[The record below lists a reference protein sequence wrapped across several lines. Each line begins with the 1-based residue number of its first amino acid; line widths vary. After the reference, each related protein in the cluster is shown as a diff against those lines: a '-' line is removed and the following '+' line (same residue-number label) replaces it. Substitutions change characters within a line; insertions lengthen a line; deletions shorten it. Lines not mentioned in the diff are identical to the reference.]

1 MAIAF
6 KFKMALVCVAGFA
19 SSLAVGSLLTRSDVT
34 DTILR
39 TRQAIVALRGG
50 TVSYRLAGDFSRG
63 GRQVEAPLVEIQF
76 PGPFSIMKNRVSAA
90 DYQHCVEDGACRALD
105 REVVIATDHPAV
117 QVSWYDA
124 DDYAGWLMRKTGE
137 TYRLPTD
144 AEWTYAAERQFG
156 NGDMTA
162 DNAGTSYLRVH
173 HEHDANRQLAGS
185 GQQVWEWTNTC
196 FVRIVLNE
204 NDVVVS
210 KIPNCGVR
218 VVEGEHRAYVTDFVR
233 DGGCEFGTPPDS
245 LGFRLVREEKVWTA
259 PNWSKL
265 GPDPVIALG
274 PPAAQSLEFQAPPN
288 ENRTLPPYSTF

>member
-144 AEWTYAAERQFG
+144 AEWTY
-156 NGDMTA
+156 
-162 DNAGTSYLRVH
+162 
-173 HEHDANRQLAGS
+173 DANRQLAGS

-233 DGGCEFGTPPDS
+233 DARAGGCEFGTPPDS